1 MLGTWCRPGQ
11 SKDEVMI
18 ESALVAMRC
27 LDMQRTQ
34 DLHFGVSSDSTTR
47 PVVRLE
53 VARCEKDHC

>member
-1 MLGTWCRPGQ
+1 
-11 SKDEVMI
+11 MI